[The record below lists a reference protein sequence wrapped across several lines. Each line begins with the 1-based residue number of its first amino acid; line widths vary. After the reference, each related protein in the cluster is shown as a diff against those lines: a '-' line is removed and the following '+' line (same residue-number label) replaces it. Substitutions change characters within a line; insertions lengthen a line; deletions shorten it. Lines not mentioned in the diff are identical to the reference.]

1 MDHLGG
7 GWSELPRAR
16 AKSRGAAGA
25 RCPKCAGP
33 PRLVARRRQT
43 AERALHGPREHPG
56 DLLRSWHPGRQ
67 GLVGWLPQVCGVAV
81 KEKSGL
87 EDSSIVSAC

>member
-1 MDHLGG
+1 MVGLSYQGP
-7 GWSELPRAR
+7 EPRAEGLLGPGVPSVQVPPGWLHGEGR
-16 AKSRGAAGA
+16 A
-25 RCPKCAGP
+25 
-33 PRLVARRRQT
+33 V
-43 AERALHGPREHPG
+43 ERALRGPREHPG

-67 GLVGWLPQVCGVAV
+67 GLVGWLPQACGVAV